1 MGTVPISKN
10 RNGDRP
16 HNSIA
21 DLRAVA
27 RRRLPRAL
35 FDYIDRGSYDERTWN
50 RNRDDLRAIQLRQRV
65 MVDVS
70 QLSVGTSVLGEH
82 WKMPVGIAPTGL
94 TGLFWR
100 DGEIQAARAALA
112 AGVPFCLSTMSICS
126 IEDVRASVEGAF
138 WFQLY
143 LMRDRGF
150 NEALIARARE
160 ARCPA
165 LVLTLDLPIQ
175 ALRRRDA
182 KNGLAVPPRL
192 TPHAAWE
199 MLSRPRWLAGILL
212 GRRRTFGNLER
223 FFPKQGAATLA
234 EWSNQQLDATLS
246 WKDIAWVRERWPGK
260 LVVKGILDARDARL
274 AGEHGVDALI
284 VSNHGGRQLDGA
296 TSTIDAL
303 PAVVDAVAGRCEVLL
318 DGGIQSG
325 QDVLKALA
333 LGARAV
339 FVGKAYLYG
348 LAANG
353 QAGVELALAIIRREL
368 EVSMALCGVSDVRK
382 VDRRVLV

>member
-1 MGTVPISKN
+1 MSGSVSRRRGPTP
-10 RNGDRP
+10 
-16 HNSIA
+16 NSIA
-21 DLRAVA
+21 DLRDLA
-27 RRRLPRAL
+27 RRRLPRVL

-50 RNRDDLRAIQLRQRV
+50 RNRNDLRALTLRQRV
-65 MVDVS
+65 LIDVS
-70 QLSVGTSVLGEH
+70 RLSVGTTVLGEH
-82 WKMPVGIAPTGL
+82 WKFPVAIAPTGL
-94 TGLFWR
+94 TGLFRR
-100 DGEIQAARAALA
+100 DGEIQAARAALT

-126 IEDVRASVEGAF
+126 IEDVRTSVEGTF

-182 KNGLAVPPRL
+182 KNGLAVPSRL
-192 TPHAAWE
+192 TPLTAWD
-199 MLSRPRWLAGILL
+199 MLSHPAWLAGALR
-212 GRRRTFGNLER
+212 GKRRTFGNLAS

-234 EWSNQQLDATLS
+234 EWSSAQLDPTIN
-246 WKDIAWVRERWPGK
+246 WNDIAWVRERWPGK
-260 LVVKGILDARDARL
+260 LIVKGILDAEDARL
-274 AGEHGVDALI
+274 ACASGVDALI

-296 TSTIDAL
+296 TSTITAL
-303 PAVVDAVAGRCEVLL
+303 PAVVDAVAGRCEVLM
-318 DGGIQSG
+318 DGGITCG

-333 LGARAV
+333 LGARAC

-348 LAANG
+348 LAAGG
-353 QAGVELALAIIRREL
+353 QAGVELALSIIRAEL
-368 EVSMALCGVSDVRK
+368 EISMALCGVGDVRQ
-382 VDRRVLV
+382 VGARVLVR